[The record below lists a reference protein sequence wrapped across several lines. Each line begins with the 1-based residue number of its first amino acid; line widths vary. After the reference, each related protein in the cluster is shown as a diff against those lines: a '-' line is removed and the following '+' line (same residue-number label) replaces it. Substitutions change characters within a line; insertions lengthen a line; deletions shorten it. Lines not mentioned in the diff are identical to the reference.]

1 MLLVDDADVGS
12 MFFFFC
18 CKQKTAY
25 EMRISDW
32 SSDVCSSDLTA
43 QPRQEAGEQEGR
55 DRGDDAHAKLSDKRR
70 GGGGGH
76 VGKLLG
82 LAQHAM
88 RLFDDRIA
96 EPGEAHDAAGAF
108 DERLAAQRLELAN
121 ARRQRR
127 MRHVAGRGGAADMA
141 GPGQA
146 RRSEGCGCG
155 DMRVG

>member
-96 EPGEAHDAAGAF
+96 EPGDAHDAAGAF
-108 DERLAAQRLELAN
+108 AATLAEPRPALAH
-121 ARRQRR
+121 ARPQRR
-127 MRHVAGRGGAADMA
+127 LRDVSSVGAAAEMA
-141 GPGQA
+141 VLVQ
-146 RRSEGCGCG
+146 R
-155 DMRVG
+155 DKHMKT